1 MRGKLLR
8 HGMSEELNILYQDQ
22 WLVAI
27 DKPAGHLV
35 HPADMPAEGD
45 KVAMKI
51 LRDQIGER
59 VHTIH
64 RLDRPTSGVL
74 LFALEKQT
82 ARKLHKALET
92 HQFEKTYWAVVQ
104 GIAPADQWECHEPIQ
119 KEEGAPIRDAHT
131 SFRVLTS
138 RSVAALSELTN
149 KAGGNGVNGDTLT
162 LIEAKPHS
170 GRFHQIRR
178 HLLHAGIPIAG
189 DYRYAGMAASDLFGE
204 RLGTGTRMLLQAKSL
219 TIDHPIS
226 GESLTFNAP
235 VPPSFQKC
243 FPDL

>member
-1 MRGKLLR
+1 MA
-8 HGMSEELNILYQDQ
+8 EELTILYRDQ
-22 WLVAI
+22 WLVAV

-35 HPADMPAEGD
+35 HPAEVPAEGD

-74 LFALEKQT
+74 LFATQKQA
-82 ARKLHKALET
+82 ARRLHKALAN

-104 GIAPADQWECHEPIQ
+104 GKAPAESWQCHEPIQ
-119 KEEGAPIRDAHT
+119 KDEDAPIREAHT
-131 SFRVLTS
+131 SFRVLES
-138 RSVAALSELTN
+138 RKVAALSVQADLTN
-149 KAGGNGVNGDTLT
+149 QLDGNGDTLT
-162 LIEAKPHS
+162 LIEATPHS

-178 HLLHAGIPIAG
+178 HLLHAGIPIVG
-189 DYRYAGMAASDLFGE
+189 DYRYAGIETCDLLGE
-204 RLGTGTRMLLQAKSL
+204 LLGTGTRMLLQAKSL

-226 GESLTFNAP
+226 GESLTFTAP
-235 VPPSFQKC
+235 ITPNFKKC
-243 FPDL
+243 FPLLES